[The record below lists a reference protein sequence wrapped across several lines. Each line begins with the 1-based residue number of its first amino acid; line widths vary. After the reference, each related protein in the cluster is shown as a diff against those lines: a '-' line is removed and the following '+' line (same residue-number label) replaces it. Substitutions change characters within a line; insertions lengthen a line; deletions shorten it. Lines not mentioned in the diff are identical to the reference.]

1 MEKMENLEMTEKQ
14 FKKPYSNNNKMK
26 KIGLLLLPFLLTNC
40 SPTGKIITNNNEKM
54 MIGKAS
60 KSDLEKSPFNT
71 WFTPGVNLYKPNE
84 EVVDQLKDKVTNITV
99 TIFMGTWCEDSQ
111 NHVPN
116 FYKVLEACQ
125 FKDRG
130 ITLIAMDKSKT
141 TPELF
146 EKNLNITNVPTFI
159 FYKKGVEINRI
170 VESPKISL
178 EQDMLDILSGND
190 YKPNYSN

>member
-1 MEKMENLEMTEKQ
+1 
-14 FKKPYSNNNKMK
+14 MK
-26 KIGLLLLPFLLTNC
+26 KIGLLFLLPFIFINC
-40 SPTGKIITNNNEKM
+40 SSTGKIITTENEKI
-54 MIGKAS
+54 MIGQAS

-71 WFTPGVNLYKPNE
+71 WYTSGFNEYEPNK
-84 EVVDQLKDKVTNITV
+84 EVINQLKDKVTNVTV

-111 NHVPN
+111 NHVPD

-130 ITLIAMDKSKT
+130 ITLIAMDKNKT

-146 EKNLNITNVPTFI
+146 EKNVNITNVPTFI
-159 FYKKGVEINRI
+159 FFEKGIEINRI

-178 EQDMLDILSGND
+178 EQDMLDILSRKN
-190 YKPNYSN
+190 YTPNYAE